1 MRLIRLLRMGRLAK
15 KYPAFVRVI
24 AVLGR
29 SFVTCWPI
37 IVLLLLFTFIYAI
50 LAMDLFGTHTHQAC

>member
-1 MRLIRLLRMGRLAK
+1 MRLFRLLRMARLAK

-24 AVLGR
+24 AVLGS
-29 SFVTCWPI
+29 SFVTSWPI

-50 LAMDLFGTHTHQAC
+50 LAMDLIGR